1 MWTARAQRWRG
12 PTPKKGI
19 ENLQRTTS
27 AKSGSRLKRSRLAH
41 AQWRQ
46 RYKRPLWTARA
57 PQRRRLD
64 SGLTPKKGIE
74 NHERTTIASR
84 LVRSPCTMARS
95 VQTSYG
101 DGEGSA
107 TAAVRRQRRASRT
120 TSAQRERL
128 DLTDRHARWRDRYKR
143 PMWTARAQ
151 RWRRSDAKEGHREP
165 SAHNERVST
174 RTIALHDGESGIN
187 VLCGRR
193 EHSGGGLT
201 PKKGIESHERKEH
214 VST

>member
-1 MWTARAQRWRG
+1 
-12 PTPKKGI
+12 
-19 ENLQRTTS
+19 
-27 AKSGSRLKRSRLAH
+27 
-41 AQWRQ
+41 
-46 RYKRPLWTARA
+46 
-57 PQRRRLD
+57 
-64 SGLTPKKGIE
+64 LTPKKGIE

-84 LVRSPCTMARS
+84 LVRSPYTMARS

-128 DLTDRHARWRDRYKR
+128 DLTDRPARWRDRYKR

-165 SAHNERVST
+165 
-174 RTIALHDGESGIN
+174 
-187 VLCGRR
+187 
-193 EHSGGGLT
+193 
-201 PKKGIESHERKEH
+201 
-214 VST
+214 

>member
-1 MWTARAQRWRG
+1 MHDGESGRNVLCGRRGHSGGGVRRQRRASRTFSARRALR
-12 PTPKKGI
+12 
-19 ENLQRTTS
+19 
-27 AKSGSRLKRSRLAH
+27 ARLDLNDPALH
-41 AQWRQ
+41 NAQWQQ
-46 RYKRPLWTARA
+46 RYKRPLWTARGRE
-57 PQRRRLD
+57 RR
-64 SGLTPKKGIE
+64 SGGGLTPKKGIE
-74 NHERTTIASR
+74 NRERTTIASR

-128 DLTDRHARWRDRYKR
+128 DLTDRPARWRDRYKR

-165 SAHNERVST
+165 
-174 RTIALHDGESGIN
+174 
-187 VLCGRR
+187 
-193 EHSGGGLT
+193 
-201 PKKGIESHERKEH
+201 
-214 VST
+214 